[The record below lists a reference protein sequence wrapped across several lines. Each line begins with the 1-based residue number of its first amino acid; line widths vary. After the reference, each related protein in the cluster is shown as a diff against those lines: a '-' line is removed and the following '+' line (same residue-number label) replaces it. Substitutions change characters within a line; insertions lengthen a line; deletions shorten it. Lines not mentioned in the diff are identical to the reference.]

1 MSPACTGR
9 RVPLRMVLPSIW
21 PSVSA
26 VAVPAVMIHRSA
38 VPSSWISGGSS
49 GRTMR
54 TLALALYGALN
65 NREFATFFASL
76 FFHRFWTSSLVQN
89 LSKMRSCWPARREP
103 PLLRVRLRLPPRR
116 GQFGERVSADPEW
129 YQSGPEM
136 PGIRWDQRNGAA
148 HQAARTK
155 RRRDELR
162 GAFRYG

>member
-76 FFHRFWTSSLVQN
+76 FFHRFWMSSLVQN
-89 LSKMRSCWPARREP
+89 EVLLAGASGTAAAPRPPPPSTTAGGGLGGGKGGDRIGFKRSP
-103 PLLRVRLRLPPRR
+103 
-116 GQFGERVSADPEW
+116 
-129 YQSGPEM
+129 
-136 PGIRWDQRNGAA
+136 
-148 HQAARTK
+148 K
-155 RRRDELR
+155 
-162 GAFRYG
+162 